1 METLELLNAIQA
13 EFDGQLGAVLH
24 ALPDA
29 IAMVDP
35 NGVIV
40 FANHHLQE
48 LSAYRAEELIG
59 RPIEDL
65 VPDHVAGGHGRHRA
79 HFFDEPDRR
88 PMGIGLEI
96 SLRQKGG
103 SSIPVDV
110 QLSAIEIGTGLYVI
124 ASVRDITHR
133 KELDEALRR
142 SEERFRSFVEAAPV
156 MMFSLL
162 PDGMIRSVNREFEKQ
177 TGWRRDDLIGT
188 HFAPLVHPDD
198 LSDALATLGQF
209 VRHEEIDDHE
219 VRIRAANGDYLLTES
234 TLVPLSSDDQG
245 VEMVGVIHDITE
257 RNRAEEELSAA
268 KERFRQAF
276 KQAPFGVALI
286 DHDGRITNANDALC
300 EFLGY
305 ARDELLGVPYSSLI
319 HPDDVAAD
327 LEQARQLAAG
337 TVPSYRLRLR
347 YMTKQGGEVYGTV
360 AATTILDEEGKPLY
374 DMRAVEDNTQRRRL
388 ERELA
393 WLAVLAKERLAT
405 ADASRDRGARTPGRD
420 DDGGRAR
427 AQIFVST
434 RTVESHLSHAY
445 RKLGVRTRAEAIEE
459 YARMKNLVERFEPN
473 PHAEPSSVVT

>member
-1 METLELLNAIQA
+1 MDALELMDIIGL
-13 EFDGQLGAVLH
+13 ELDGVLGSVMH
-24 ALPDA
+24 ALPDG

-35 NGVIV
+35 DGVII
-40 FANHHLQE
+40 FANGHLQE
-48 LSAYRAEELIG
+48 LSAYRADELIG
-59 RPIEDL
+59 RPIEYL
-65 VPDHVAGGHGRHRA
+65 VPDQVAGAHEQHRA

-88 PMGIGLEI
+88 PMGIGLEV
-96 SLRQKGG
+96 SLRRKDG
-103 SSIPVDV
+103 SGIPVDV
-110 QLSAIEIGTGLYVI
+110 QLSAIEIGTGRYVI

-156 MMFSLL
+156 MIFSLL
-162 PDGMIRSVNREFEKQ
+162 PDGVIRSVNREFEKQ

-198 LSDALATLGQF
+198 LSDALSTLGQF
-209 VRHEEIDDHE
+209 VRNEDIDDHE
-219 VRIRAANGDYLLTES
+219 VRIRAISGDYLLTES
-234 TLVPLSSDDQG
+234 TVVPLSSDDQG
-245 VEMVGVIHDITE
+245 VEMVGVIYDITE
-257 RNRAEEELSAA
+257 RRRAEEELRAA

-286 DHDGRITNANDALC
+286 DHNGRVTNANAALC
-300 EFLGY
+300 DFLGY
-305 ARDELLGVPYSSLI
+305 AREELLGMPYSSLI
-319 HPDDVAAD
+319 HPDDVASD

-347 YMTKQGGEVYGTV
+347 YVTKQGGEVYGTV
-360 AATTILDEEGKPLY
+360 AATTILNEEGKPLY

-393 WLAVLAKERLAT
+393 SLAVIAKERLAALTPREVEVLELLDETTT
-405 ADASRDRGARTPGRD
+405 AAELG
-420 DDGGRAR
+420 
-427 AQIFVST
+427 AQIFVSG

-445 RKLGVRTRAEAIEE
+445 RKLGVRTRAEAIEG

-473 PHAEPSSVVT
+473 PDTEPPAVVT